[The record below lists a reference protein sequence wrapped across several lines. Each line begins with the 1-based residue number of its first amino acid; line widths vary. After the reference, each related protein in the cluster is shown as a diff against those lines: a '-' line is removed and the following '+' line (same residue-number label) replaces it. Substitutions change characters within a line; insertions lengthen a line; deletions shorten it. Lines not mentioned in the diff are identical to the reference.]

1 MMHSQAENDI
11 MNKELK
17 DEVKSE
23 IAIMNG
29 KFVGL
34 DDKVNYKIENAEKC
48 IKIGINDEFKEMI
61 NKKSV
66 YKKLKNLKKNV
77 KDLKTKND
85 KLEGEII
92 SITHGVDHWRYRV
105 YDMKDQVLDKYKK
118 YICRE

>member
-1 MMHSQAENDI
+1 MI
-11 MNKELK
+11 KELK

-61 NKKSV
+61 NDESAD
-66 YKKLKNLKKNV
+66 KKLVTLT
-77 KDLKTKND
+77 KT
-85 KLEGEII
+85 
-92 SITHGVDHWRYRV
+92 V
-105 YDMKDQVLDKYKK
+105 
-118 YICRE
+118 